1 MAAQTAAKLRE
12 NAIVKSEQISKTALT
27 ARLRRRPNRSAATPL
42 GTSHSRLVRWNTASA
57 RPICA
62 SVKPRAA
69 SSTTQTASVSRRQDV
84 NEYTRTARNC
94 FGKFIGNT
102 LSVYVFCL
110 THKKQ
115 VPKNKRPHS
124 KAAGPKKA
132 YTFCLALLGWFN
144 LKMGTLPALSA

>member
-84 NEYTRTARNC
+84 NEYTCTARNC

-102 LSVYVFCL
+102 LSVSI
-110 THKKQ
+110 TKR